1 MGFFIV
7 FFSVMSAKTYPN
19 LNIYYFVRKE
29 YFEIWFDYLGA
40 ELTRK
45 KDVYVEVSQCT
56 TLEKD
61 YT

>member
-1 MGFFIV
+1 
-7 FFSVMSAKTYPN
+7 MSAKTYPN
-19 LNIYYFVRKE
+19 LNVYYLVSKGC
-29 YFEIWFDYLGA
+29 FEIWFDYLGA

>member
-1 MGFFIV
+1 
-7 FFSVMSAKTYPN
+7 MSAKTYPN
-19 LNIYYFVRKE
+19 LNIYYLVRKE

-56 TLEKD
+56 TLGKD